1 MENSLSPDK
10 NSSVELPDINDNVQN
25 NNIVLSI
32 SDNNQLQSRN
42 NNSNYISLDPGR
54 DGGLLDDDD
63 IQGGSEPSDTDDS
76 NLNSSTSNTDTN
88 SQQSPTKHE
97 MEYYHKNFSENKLL
111 YKKIS
116 YNSVRKQINK
126 SYEQDAV
133 HRYSS
138 ALDILA
144 SYLKGQ
150 KIIYMEARSN
160 RADILN
166 KLMLPAIFLS
176 ALASVMQP
184 MFQCRPPFGEI
195 ILASLSAFVA
205 FLLSIINYLKLDA
218 SAEAHKISAH
228 QYDKLQTKV
237 EFQSGQVLL
246 FSHPLL
252 LNNNFFKKIEEEKKL
267 MEISCPHSINNK
279 DKRKE
284 WINNQKSK
292 IFADL
297 YKQRQNAETD
307 LTNLIK
313 ENIQAW
319 EERIGDIKEGNQ
331 FVIPRTIR
339 YDYPLIY
346 NTNIFSVIKKID
358 DYKSKTLTH
367 LKNVKNEIRFIN
379 AMQKK
384 NNYQIPRQ
392 YKARLNELFN
402 QKKKF
407 IDTILFL
414 NTAFSMIDKMFQQE
428 ILNAEL
434 RKTYYFSFF
443 FHNIFSSLFPNCT
456 RCCLP
461 SGYIKPEE
469 CGGCIFQKLMGV
481 DKCIEI
487 NEQDIANAVDD
498 YKTQVLN
505 NNNKTFL
512 NHKQI
517 TITKNT
523 DNIV

>member
-1 MENSLSPDK
+1 MENSLSPDN
-10 NSSVELPDINDNVQN
+10 NSSVELPHINDNIEN
-25 NNIVLSI
+25 KNIILSI
-32 SDNNQLQSRN
+32 SDDNQLQSIN

-54 DGGLLDDDD
+54 DDGLLDDD

-76 NLNSSTSNTDTN
+76 DLESSTSNTDTN

-160 RADILN
+160 RSDILN

-184 MFQCRPPFGEI
+184 IFQCQPPFGEI

-252 LNNNFFKKIEEEKKL
+252 LNNNLFKKIEEEKKL

-297 YKQRQNAETD
+297 YKQRQNAE
-307 LTNLIK
+307 N
-313 ENIQAW
+313 
-319 EERIGDIKEGNQ
+319 
-331 FVIPRTIR
+331 
-339 YDYPLIY
+339 
-346 NTNIFSVIKKID
+346 
-358 DYKSKTLTH
+358 
-367 LKNVKNEIRFIN
+367 
-379 AMQKK
+379 
-384 NNYQIPRQ
+384 
-392 YKARLNELFN
+392 
-402 QKKKF
+402 
-407 IDTILFL
+407 
-414 NTAFSMIDKMFQQE
+414 
-428 ILNAEL
+428 
-434 RKTYYFSFF
+434 
-443 FHNIFSSLFPNCT
+443 
-456 RCCLP
+456 
-461 SGYIKPEE
+461 
-469 CGGCIFQKLMGV
+469 
-481 DKCIEI
+481 
-487 NEQDIANAVDD
+487 
-498 YKTQVLN
+498 
-505 NNNKTFL
+505 
-512 NHKQI
+512 
-517 TITKNT
+517 
-523 DNIV
+523 